1 MTMNP
6 NGTPSIDDVCAMME
20 QLMSWERVEV
30 VKRFIS
36 LREFLAD
43 SDAVEI
49 ENATGYYVYEDEPES
64 ECDLEDESAQDL
76 IDELLDRGDNELML
90 DSMDINIDIIP
101 YLESKGYTVMED

>member
-1 MTMNP
+1 MNP
-6 NGTPSIDDVCAMME
+6 NGTPSVDDVCAMME

-43 SDAVEI
+43 SDAEEI
-49 ENATGYYVYEDEPES
+49 ENATGYYVYEDEPET
-64 ECDLEDESAQDL
+64 DIEDGNSIDL
-76 IDELLDRGDNELML
+76 ISELIDRGDNELML

-101 YLESKGYTVMED
+101 YLESKGYTVTED